1 MTAGRDAALAP
12 SRALRL
18 RFSLRS
24 LLVLIALVAV
34 GLGGFAFWRD
44 AKVREQR
51 AARKIL
57 DRGGSVG
64 WVDGRPLAERP
75 RWVQRLAWVLPE
87 ACLQTANW
95 IDFPRDPTDADLA
108 LLADL
113 PHIKT
118 LHLVGAKK
126 VTPAGLAH
134 LGRLSHVEDAYFK
147 ETWLGPEGLAHI
159 SHWRGLRTLWLAE
172 TGVTEAQI
180 PWIAANRGL
189 THLDLSG
196 ADIGDESLPAIA
208 GLTDLE
214 VLALRD
220 TRVTPQG
227 IESLSKLPKLAHLY
241 LRGTRLDDAG
251 LGQLAAIPTL
261 QTLEIRRT
269 NTTAEGRAR
278 FKAALPNCRVEED

>member
-1 MTAGRDAALAP
+1 MTAGPDAALAP
-12 SRALRL
+12 RRVSRL

-24 LLVLIALVAV
+24 LLVLIAVVAV

-44 AKVREQR
+44 AKVREQQ

-75 RWVQRLAWVLPE
+75 LWVQRLARILPE
-87 ACLQTANW
+87 ECLNTVYW

-108 LLADL
+108 LLDDL

-118 LHLVGAKK
+118 LHLVGVKN
-126 VTPAGLAH
+126 VTPAGLAP

-147 ETWLGPEGLAHI
+147 ETRLGPEGLAHI

-180 PWIAANRGL
+180 PWIATNRGL
-189 THLDLSG
+189 THLDLSA
-196 ADIGDESLPAIA
+196 ADIGDESLPAITR
-208 GLTDLE
+208 LTNLE

-220 TRVTPQG
+220 TRVTSQG
-227 IESLSKLPKLAHLY
+227 ALLLSKLPKLAHLY
-241 LRGTRLDDAG
+241 LRGTQFDDEG
-251 LGQLAAIPTL
+251 LAQLAAIPTL
-261 QTLEIRRT
+261 QTLDIRRT
-269 NTTAEGRAR
+269 NTTAEGRAW
-278 FKAALPNCRVEED
+278 FKAARPNCRVEED